1 MLFTQNSNFATIV
14 EAIID
19 YKSREGIVIKGG
31 SMKRFQ
37 AALVI
42 FTLLTGVLGLGCSI
56 NAGDKKAAQNTGKE
70 MTAYEMPEANVS
82 VTEGVTEEK
91 ESFIESDVP
100 AVVISEG
107 EFETLISDT
116 AGITND
122 EIVIPEVEVADFDNE
137 EDGKRQPVV
146 SDDKKSDT
154 APVVDFVA
162 GSTLPE
168 PDHKEAVYTKAGI
181 DVSQWQGVIDWGKVK
196 AAGID
201 FVMLRV
207 GFRGNTVGKIYE
219 DTYFERNVKGALE
232 NGVEVGIYFY
242 SMARNEAEA
251 LEEAAWVCE
260 RIKGYNITYP
270 VAFDLE
276 EFDRNRLEGVSNA
289 QLNKNAE
296 AFLKY
301 VEGKGYTPSL
311 YSSKCELY
319 DRWDVGRFGY
329 SEVWLAHW
337 VKETDYTG
345 RYSMWQYTDKGRVDG
360 IGEYVDMNVAYF
372 YDDKNDAEEPGD
384 ENEKIPEDSET
395 ETPSPEATPSPSPTP
410 EEEITPSPEITPDG
424 SEGTEVDE
432 WIQPD
437 KESVI
442 YPDKAE
448 NAETAVTVPAGEQLH
463 VIFRYNDGW
472 VKVIYGD
479 ITGFLKW
486 EPEETPTE

>member
-1 MLFTQNSNFATIV
+1 
-14 EAIID
+14 
-19 YKSREGIVIKGG
+19 
-31 SMKRFQ
+31 MKRFQ
-37 AALVI
+37 AALII

-56 NAGDKKAAQNTGKE
+56 NAGKQEVTLNTDKEVTSYDVPETNISITGAGSE
-70 MTAYEMPEANVS
+70 NE
-82 VTEGVTEEK
+82 

-100 AVVISEG
+100 AAEISEG
-107 EFETLISDT
+107 EFEILISDT
-116 AGITND
+116 AGIKSD
-122 EIVIPEVEVADFDNE
+122 EIVIPEVEVADLDNE

-146 SDDKKSDT
+146 SEDKKSET

-162 GSTLPE
+162 GTTPPE
-168 PDHKEAVYTKAGI
+168 TDYKEATYTKAGI
-181 DVSQWQGVIDWGKVK
+181 DVSQWQGVIDWSKVK

-219 DTYFERNVKGALE
+219 DTYFERNIKGALE

-242 SMARNEAEA
+242 SMAKNEAEA

-276 EFDRNRLEGVSNA
+276 EFNRNRLEGVSNA

-301 VEGKGYTPSL
+301 VDSKGYKSSL

-319 DRWDVGRFGY
+319 DRWDVARFDY
-329 SEVWLAHW
+329 SEIWLAHW
-337 VKETDYTG
+337 VEKTDYTG

-360 IGEYVDMNVAYF
+360 ISEYVDMNVAYF
-372 YDDKNDAEEPGD
+372 YDEPNDAESPEDGNEELPG
-384 ENEKIPEDSET
+384 DSET
-395 ETPSPEATPSPSPTP
+395 ENPSPEVTPTP
-410 EEEITPSPEITPDG
+410 EPGEEITPSPEITPEV
-424 SEGTEVDE
+424 SEGTEADE
-432 WIQPD
+432 WIQLD
-437 KESVI
+437 EDSVI

-448 NAETAVTVPAGEQLH
+448 TSETAVMVLAGEQLH
-463 VIFRYNDGW
+463 IVFYYNDGW
-472 VKVIYGD
+472 MKVIYGD
-479 ITGFLKW
+479 YTGFLKW
-486 EPEETPTE
+486 EPEVTPTE

>member
-1 MLFTQNSNFATIV
+1 M
-14 EAIID
+14 
-19 YKSREGIVIKGG
+19 IKGG
-31 SMKRFQ
+31 IMKRFQ
-37 AALVI
+37 AALII

-56 NAGDKKAAQNTGKE
+56 NAGNNEANQNTGKG
-70 MTAYEMPEANVS
+70 MIVYEMPETSVS
-82 VTEGVTEEK
+82 ITEGVPEDK
-91 ESFIESDVP
+91 GSFIESDVP
-100 AVVISEG
+100 VVEISEG
-107 EFETLISDT
+107 EFETIISDT
-116 AGITND
+116 AGIVSD
-122 EIVIPEVEVADFDNE
+122 EIVIPEVEVAGLDNE
-137 EDGKRQPVV
+137 EDGKRQPIV
-146 SDDKKSDT
+146 SEDKKSDN

-168 PDHKEAVYTKAGI
+168 TDYKEATYTKAGI
-181 DVSQWQGVIDWGKVK
+181 DVSQWQGVIDWSKVK

-219 DTYFERNVKGALE
+219 DTYFERNIKGALE

-242 SMARNEAEA
+242 SMARNETEA

-276 EFDRNRLEGVSNA
+276 EFERNRLAGVSNA

-301 VEGKGYTPSL
+301 VDSKGYTPSL

-319 DRWDVGRFGY
+319 DRWDVARFGY

-337 VKETDYTG
+337 VEKTDYTG

-372 YDDKNDAEEPGD
+372 YDEKDDTENSGD
-384 ENEKIPEDSET
+384 ENEKLPEESET
-395 ETPSPEATPSPSPTP
+395 ENPLPEVTPAP
-410 EEEITPSPEITPDG
+410 EEEVTPSPEITPDG
-424 SEGTEVDE
+424 SEGVEADE
-432 WIQPD
+432 WIQSD
-437 KESVI
+437 EDLMI
-442 YPDKAE
+442 YPDKTE
-448 NAETAVTVPAGEQLH
+448 NEETAVIVSAGEQLH
-463 VIFRYNDGW
+463 VVFRYNDGW
-472 VKVIYGD
+472 IKVMYGD
-479 ITGFLKW
+479 YSGFLKW
-486 EPEETPTE
+486 EPDEAPAE